1 MARPS
6 VRRKLS
12 EPSGGLMD
20 WKTVFLEPIMMMFSK
35 VAQFIPVFIGF
46 LLILLVGWLIASGLK
61 KILIKFLILVK
72 VDALSGKT
80 GFSKVLE
87 NAGIKDTL
95 SEIIGIVAYWII
107 VIITLSTAVNALGL
121 ANVSSILDRIILYIP
136 NVIVAI
142 FILILGLF
150 SASFLNTIVT
160 AASINA
166 GILQANILGKIAS
179 TVVIVFSVII
189 AVEQLNLKIELINSI
204 ITIIIASLGLAFAI
218 AFGIGS
224 KDVATKLINELD
236 ESIRKK

>member
-1 MARPS
+1 
-6 VRRKLS
+6 
-12 EPSGGLMD
+12 
-20 WKTVFLEPIMMMFSK
+20 MMFSK

>member
-1 MARPS
+1 
-6 VRRKLS
+6 
-12 EPSGGLMD
+12 MD